1 MRFPIFIPCL
11 LIVLAAQ
18 IPLQGRAQSK
28 AKLTPVNYQKVAFVD
43 AARVRKEFVAFE
55 SEKEK
60 MQQQTLEK
68 WKAYDK
74 ATQELDK
81 QTKEQLK
88 KDSAQKKHQKQFIE
102 DKASVKRSELHKQFS
117 VDMKERVAEKTAL
130 TKKYEDKIR
139 EVISTIVREGAFTE
153 IKWSKDGA
161 SPNFTDITDQVLQK
175 LNQNP

>member
-1 MRFPIFIPCL
+1 MRFPVFIPCL

-18 IPLQGRAQSK
+18 IPLQGKAQSK

-55 SEKEK
+55 SAKEK
-60 MQQQTLEK
+60 MHQQTLEK
-68 WKAYDK
+68 RKAYDK

-102 DKASVKRSELHKQFS
+102 DKATVKRSELHNEFSAGIKQRNADRF
-117 VDMKERVAEKTAL
+117 ALIKT
-130 TKKYEDKIR
+130 YEDKIKAA
-139 EVISTIVREGAFTE
+139 INTTLLEGAFTE
-153 IKWSKDGA
+153 LKADKNAAGSSAI
-161 SPNFTDITDQVLQK
+161 DITDKVLEK